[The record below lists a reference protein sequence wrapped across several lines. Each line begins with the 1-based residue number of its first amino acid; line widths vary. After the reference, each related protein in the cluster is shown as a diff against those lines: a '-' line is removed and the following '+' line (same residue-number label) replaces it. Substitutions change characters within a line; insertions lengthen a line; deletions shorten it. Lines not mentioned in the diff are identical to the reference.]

1 MFGFPNYSFPL
12 YRNYNRYNRYS
23 LNNPFMFSNI
33 RRPVNSKNHNY
44 QGKTQRT
51 DNFNQ
56 NISSTNLLENSY
68 RIEDSKEKEAKNSKK
83 QKSSDN
89 EFLEIFGIKLYF
101 DDLMIISLLFF
112 LYSEGVNDY
121 YLFITLILLLLT

>member
-23 LNNPFMFSNI
+23 LNNPFITSNM
-33 RRPVNSKNHNY
+33 RRPVKYINHY
-44 QGKTQRT
+44 QQEKSQIH
-51 DNFNQ
+51 DNFN
-56 NISSTNLLENSY
+56 NNVSKPNSAGTSSKPADRTPKTE
-68 RIEDSKEKEAKNSKK
+68 
-83 QKSSDN
+83 KSSEN

>member
-1 MFGFPNYSFPL
+1 MFGYPNFSFPF

-23 LNNPFMFSNI
+23 LNPTFMKPNPN
-33 RRPVNSKNHNY
+33 RPYPPSIP
-44 QGKTQRT
+44 
-51 DNFNQ
+51 NQ
-56 NISSTNLLENSY
+56 FENKDLSRENISNPGHSTKNNSNEQD
-68 RIEDSKEKEAKNSKK
+68 RNVKSE
-83 QKSSDN
+83 KSSQN

>member
-1 MFGFPNYSFPL
+1 MFGYPNYSFPL
-12 YRNYNRYNRYS
+12 YRNYNRYSRYS
-23 LNNPFMFSNI
+23 LNNPFMQSNM
-33 RRPVNSKNHNY
+33 RRPINPVNQNRQGNPQISNTTNKNH
-44 QGKTQRT
+44 
-51 DNFNQ
+51 
-56 NISSTNLLENSY
+56 INSVLADDSAKA
-68 RIEDSKEKEAKNSKK
+68 EDRNHKDE
-83 QKSSDN
+83 KSSQN

>member
-1 MFGFPNYSFPL
+1 MFGYPNFSFPL

-23 LNNPFMFSNI
+23 LNTPF
-33 RRPVNSKNHNY
+33 
-44 QGKTQRT
+44 
-51 DNFNQ
+51 
-56 NISSTNLLENSY
+56 ISSNMRRLNTPAPLKQYEEVSPPPK
-68 RIEDSKEKEAKNSKK
+68 EDSIKTVSNEENRNQKDE
-83 QKSSDN
+83 KSSKN

>member
-1 MFGFPNYSFPL
+1 MFGYSNYPFPL
-12 YRNYNRYNRYS
+12 YRNYNRYNRNS
-23 LNNPFMFSNI
+23 LNNPFITANI
-33 RRPVNSKNHNY
+33 RHSYPPVSRNEYANHEESKVSS
-44 QGKTQRT
+44 KIESKSI
-51 DNFNQ
+51 Q
-56 NISSTNLLENSY
+56 NEAISNTEN
-68 RIEDSKEKEAKNSKK
+68 RNSKK
-83 QKSSDN
+83 EEKSSQN